1 MLNKAARA
9 APDHG
14 GVVLGNARRI
24 AGVRLR
30 GGVRLLLLEGA
41 AFVVARAAERA
52 TFVETLTINRGPGK
66 ELEAKERGRY
76 LEVFCGI
83 KVSTDSSK

>member
-1 MLNKAARA
+1 MNDRLFLCFSNLVRRVLELLQRDLEGVGDFAARDGDNVGVSSELRQIFVEEDLLDKAARA

-30 GGVRLLLLEGA
+30 GGV
-41 AFVVARAAERA
+41 
-52 TFVETLTINRGPGK
+52 
-66 ELEAKERGRY
+66 
-76 LEVFCGI
+76 
-83 KVSTDSSK
+83 